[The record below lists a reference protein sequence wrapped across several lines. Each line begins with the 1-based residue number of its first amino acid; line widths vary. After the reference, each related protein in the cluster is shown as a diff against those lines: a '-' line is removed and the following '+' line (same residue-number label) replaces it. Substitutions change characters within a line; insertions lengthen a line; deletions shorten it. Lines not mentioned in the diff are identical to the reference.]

1 MSAHEHDH
9 GTPEELPPMGGI
21 GGALRSFFGLFD
33 NPKNVDRL
41 CWGLAVACVV
51 VLVVGEFIHKHGHFE
66 IEYTVPGLYALVG
79 FIAYCCIILT
89 AIGLRKIVMRPED
102 YYDE

>member
-1 MSAHEHDH
+1 MSAPND
-9 GTPEELPPMGGI
+9 GQQ
-21 GGALRSFFGLFD
+21 SWFD
-33 NPKNVDRL
+33 KPRNVNIIIWTL
-41 CWGLAVACVV
+41 VLACLGVMVG
-51 VLVVGEFIHKHGHFE
+51 GEFIHKHGHFE